1 MIIDSTESNARKAK
15 GEILQ
20 KAIEAGLKAAFPEH
34 ADDIES
40 SPMSAHGEDI
50 RIKSN
55 AARKAVPVSIEAK
68 WKATGLSNVYAAYQQ
83 AARQAEALPSTL
95 EITPI
100 AAIQQE
106 GCDPLIVMSVAD
118 WLGLITQLHRLA
130 ANNSGGD
137 F

>member
-1 MIIDSTESNARKAK
+1 MITDSAESNARKAK
-15 GEILQ
+15 GETLQ
-20 KAIEAGLKAAFPEH
+20 KAIEAGLKAAFPEY

-68 WKATGLSNVYAAYQQ
+68 WKSTGLSPVYAAYEQ

-95 EITPI
+95 AITPV

-106 GCDPLIVMSVAD
+106 GCDPLIVMSMED
-118 WLGLITQLHRLA
+118 WLVFTKRLHRLT
-130 ANNSGGD
+130 ANNSGSD
-137 F
+137 Y